1 MTIKKIIPMLLLAL
15 CLSCGAALAAEEAL
29 LNINTATAEE
39 ISAAVPGLGPDIS
52 KGIVEYREAMGDIQ
66 DMSELLE
73 VQGMTKDIL
82 EQLKKHV
89 GLGEFLGSE
98 CNC

>member
-15 CLSCGAALAAEEAL
+15 SLSCGAALAAEDAL

-39 ISAAVPGLGPDIS
+39 ISAAVPGLGLDICN
-52 KGIVEYREAMGDIQ
+52 GIVEYREAMGDIQ

-73 VQGMTKDIL
+73 VKGMTKDIL